1 MSSSFVELIHIRLR
15 DELKR
20 LGLSMAAAAR
30 KIGEDDSQGLRDVC
44 NGRKR
49 ASAELIAKLSMID
62 GLNVYYVL
70 TGVSV
75 GATTVLTARES
86 ALVENYRAADDD
98 AKKAL
103 ETTSA
108 ALAKSGIEVKP
119 DKAA

>member
-1 MSSSFVELIHIRLR
+1 MSSSFVEFIHIRLR

-30 KIGEDDSQGLRDVC
+30 KIGEEDSQSLRDVC
-44 NGRKR
+44 SGRKR

-62 GLNVYYVL
+62 GLDVYYVL
-70 TGVSV
+70 TGAGHVSS
-75 GATTVLTARES
+75 TVLTARES

-103 ETTSA
+103 ETTSD
-108 ALAKSGIEVKP
+108 ALAKSSRAVKTG
-119 DKAA
+119 KAA